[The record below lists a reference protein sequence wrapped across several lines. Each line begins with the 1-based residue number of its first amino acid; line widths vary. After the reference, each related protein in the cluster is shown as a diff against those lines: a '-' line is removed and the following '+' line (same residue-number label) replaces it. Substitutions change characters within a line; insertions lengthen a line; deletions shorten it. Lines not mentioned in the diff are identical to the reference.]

1 MRGDF
6 ALIIDYENEVLISE
20 AVSDSQMER
29 FLAKNEKEF
38 TALKT
43 QFKQEIQDKVNLN
56 NTYNKMVKG
65 ISEIPDE
72 RAVEIIRRTIEVA
85 GLAAA
90 SKASYLYS
98 AMTRCIN
105 SSVQRL
111 VSARTASS
119 KCVGLLQRAVDK
131 YSAQLLKVND
141 PLIKRGVTSMLMA
154 FKAGVKK
161 LEVSIN
167 INISEANYSEG
178 IDCDDEYAIAEAVDN
193 FLLTAYDAGILSENF
208 ELLTERGP
216 GAISTVVRNTTS
228 AVSSAAK
235 GSRDAIDGTA
245 DRIVEQKRKADLM
258 KARNEVMN
266 GRKPLSS
273 YVKMAVAF
281 IAIDAGV
288 LPGIAIVP
296 IIMSMKRNKK
306 IREIEKS
313 NLIAELTT
321 ELEIINEKIKDAEAD
336 NNRVMK
342 YNYIRLR
349 RELQR
354 GISQLRIG
362 DKFGIGRPPIKL

>member
-6 ALIIDYENEVLISE
+6 ALIIDYEHEVLIAE
-20 AVSDSQMER
+20 AVSDSQVER
-29 FLAKNEKEF
+29 FLRKNEKEF
-38 TALKT
+38 TAYKT
-43 QFKQEIQDKVNLN
+43 QFKQEIHDKVNLN

-65 ISEIPDE
+65 INEIPDE

-131 YSAQLLKVND
+131 YSAQLQKVND
-141 PLIKRGVTSMLMA
+141 PLIKRGVTAMLMA
-154 FKAGVKK
+154 FKSAVKK

-178 IDCDDEYAIAEAVDN
+178 IDCEDDYAIAEAIDN
-193 FLLTAYDAGILSENF
+193 FLSAAYDAGILSENF
-208 ELLTERGP
+208 ELLTEGV
-216 GAISTVVRNTTS
+216 GSASTVVRNAAS
-228 AVSSAAK
+228 AVANKAK
-235 GSRDAIDGTA
+235 GTREAIDGTA
-245 DRIVEQKRKADLM
+245 DRIVEQKRKSDLM
-258 KARNEVMN
+258 RARNEVMN
-266 GRKPLSS
+266 GRKPVSS

-281 IAIDAGV
+281 IAMDAGV

-296 IIMSMKRNKK
+296 IIASMKRNKK
-306 IREIEKS
+306 LRQIEQA
-313 NLIAELTT
+313 NLVSELTT

-354 GISQLRIG
+354 GIQQLRIG